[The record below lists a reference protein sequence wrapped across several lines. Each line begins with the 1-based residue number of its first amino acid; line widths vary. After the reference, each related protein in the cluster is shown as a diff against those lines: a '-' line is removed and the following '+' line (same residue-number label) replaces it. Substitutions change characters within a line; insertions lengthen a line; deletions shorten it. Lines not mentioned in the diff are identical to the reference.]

1 MVQFCWGEICYKKI
15 HLLQQLMALNVPLDP
30 SEPVCSTSDEASVK
44 LDPSVRSACSARC
57 LRPCR
62 DVGFETTFSLSDVDP
77 SFPNDIY
84 HVARDGSTAGALKE
98 YLEVKKTLS
107 WETFGLSLYFD
118 FSPKYEIHLINC
130 N

>member
-1 MVQFCWGEICYKKI
+1 MILKVFHGSILLGEN
-15 HLLQQLMALNVPLDP
+15 LLQKNPLFQQLMALNVPLDP

-84 HVARDGSTAGALKE
+84 HVGRDGSTAGALKE
-98 YLEVKKTLS
+98 YLEVKITLS
-107 WETFGLSLYFD
+107 RETFGLFLYFN
-118 FSPKYEIHLINC
+118 FS
-130 N
+130 